1 MEWQNMQFSYYTGS
15 TPSVSEGVYMSVRPS
30 VTAYGLGYPH
40 GVLNLSNLLKLNYN
54 FLVI

>member
-1 MEWQNMQFSYYTGS
+1 MQFSYYTGS